1 MQGLNFDEFVDALVV
16 TALHAY
22 AHQRYS
28 KRYPQPEQKVEALL
42 SLLGLQRPEELLPM
56 AGPGNAP
63 MDNMLGAAADPYKE
77 WWELDLDSAG
87 VAHGQGPVAGS
98 QSRLAL
104 ILEVVVPP
112 EECLLAARRLLQD
125 AFEAHAERQLERA
138 IKLYQQARA
147 MWMQRAPYGR
157 IPADAQIYFATAMGS
172 VHATAGRDEL
182 ALQLCEA
189 VSGAVERLP
198 ESHESIALLHS
209 CMGTALYHLGHY
221 KPAFERLV
229 KAMVMRQVC
238 PAMGKDHPATLLVC
252 HNLACVLEALGLTAK
267 ALKLLQGAHAQMVEA
282 LGSSHPRSIASGRNV
297 DLLTARCKVLAHLP
311 AKGSSGSAAAGK
323 GPVMGGIE
331 GMLLRIQARQARLRA
346 DPFSSLQEEEPNGF
360 QQLAKGILGP
370 SLSAKQAYQTVSTEL
385 ELRRSWQKG
394 KPDAEPDGGQVHKQ
408 AQPVTA
414 VGAAASSS
422 KPAATVVPE
431 QAKTVLRRDAT
442 LAAVE
447 SVPLGRKSRASM
459 AASAAALQAPAGV
472 NVPLRS
478 PSGQK
483 LTPGAR
489 KALLA
494 AATERVQEHKA
505 TEAMLKS
512 WKGIEEQSS
521 SRAGAERV

>member
-1 MQGLNFDEFVDALVV
+1 
-16 TALHAY
+16 
-22 AHQRYS
+22 
-28 KRYPQPEQKVEALL
+28 
-42 SLLGLQRPEELLPM
+42 
-56 AGPGNAP
+56 
-63 MDNMLGAAADPYKE
+63 
-77 WWELDLDSAG
+77 
-87 VAHGQGPVAGS
+87 
-98 QSRLAL
+98 
-104 ILEVVVPP
+104 
-112 EECLLAARRLLQD
+112 
-125 AFEAHAERQLERA
+125 
-138 IKLYQQARA
+138 
-147 MWMQRAPYGR
+147 
-157 IPADAQIYFATAMGS
+157 MGS

-182 ALQLCEA
+182 ALQLYEA

-238 PAMGKDHPATLLVC
+238 PAMGKDHPATLLVS

-311 AKGSSGSAAAGK
+311 AKGSGTSAAAGK
-323 GPVMGGIE
+323 GKGPVVGGIE

-370 SLSAKQAYQTVSTEL
+370 SLSAKQAYQAVSAEL
-385 ELRRSWQKG
+385 ELRRSWQKV
-394 KPDAEPDGGQVHKQ
+394 KPDAEPAEGQQGHKQ
-408 AQPVTA
+408 VQPVAATA
-414 VGAAASSS
+414 GPAASSS
-422 KPAATVVPE
+422 KPAAAAVVPE

-512 WKGIEEQSS
+512 WKGIEQQS
-521 SRAGAERV
+521 